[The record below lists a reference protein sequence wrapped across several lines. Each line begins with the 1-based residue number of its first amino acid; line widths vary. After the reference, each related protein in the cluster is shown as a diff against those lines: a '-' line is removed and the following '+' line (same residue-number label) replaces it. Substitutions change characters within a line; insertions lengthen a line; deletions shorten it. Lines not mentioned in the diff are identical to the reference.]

1 MAQGDSVAGNRNVFK
16 AYKYLPTY
24 PAFDGKDLTPGLPLE
39 LNPNIDECL
48 SVGIDELTENTLNV
62 YPIPFETELNIS
74 LGNGI
79 NDNVNFSIYTFDG
92 RLVYHQT
99 ENQVGTELKLDMRN
113 LNSGTYLLELES
125 DGIKYFKNIVKQ
137 L

>member
-39 LNPNIDECL
+39 LNPNIEECL
-48 SVGIDELTENTLNV
+48 DVSFEEITEGSFNI

-79 NDNVNFSIYTFDG
+79 NDNVQISIYTFDG

-99 ENQVGTELKLDMRN
+99 ENQVGSEITLDMRTI
-113 LNSGTYLLELES
+113 NSGTYLIELES
-125 DGIKYFKNIVKQ
+125 EGNKLFKNIIKF
-137 L
+137 

>member
-1 MAQGDSVAGNRNVFK
+1 MAQGDSVTGNRNVFK

-39 LNPNIDECL
+39 LNPNIEECL
-48 SVGIDELTENTLNV
+48 NVGIDELTENTFNS

-74 LGNGI
+74 FGNGI
-79 NDNVNFSIYTFDG
+79 NDKVNLSIYTFDG

-99 ENQVGTELKLDMRN
+99 ENQVGSEITLDMRSIN
-113 LNSGTYLLELES
+113 AGTYFLELES
-125 DGIKYFKNIVKQ
+125 EGNKFFKNIIK